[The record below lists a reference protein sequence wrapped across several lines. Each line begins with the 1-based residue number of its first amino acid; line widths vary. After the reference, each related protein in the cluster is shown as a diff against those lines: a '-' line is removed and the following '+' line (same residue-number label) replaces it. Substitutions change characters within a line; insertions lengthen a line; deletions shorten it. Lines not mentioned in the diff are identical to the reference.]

1 MSKTALILASL
12 AVAFGAAVAH
22 SKTHSTAGSCP
33 SISILADATRLT
45 VLQSGKID
53 LKAEIR
59 TPELGC
65 TVNGATAKAK
75 LSFWVKSAIAP
86 EASVDTRT
94 VPYFVA
100 VISNGKVIAKEVFD
114 LKLPFKGAE
123 RKVLI
128 KEQIARIDIPIASG
142 KQAEDYA
149 VTIGF
154 QLTEEQANYN
164 RTASR

>member
-1 MSKTALILASL
+1 MSKLPIILASL
-12 AVAFGAAVAH
+12 FLGLTPIATIIAQARPV
-22 SKTHSTAGSCP
+22 CP
-33 SISILADATRLT
+33 SISILADATRVT
-45 VLQSGKID
+45 VMQSGKID

-65 TVNGATAKAK
+65 TVAGSTAKAR

-86 EASVDTRT
+86 EAAVNTRT
-94 VPYFVA
+94 IPYFVA
-100 VISNGKVIAKEVFD
+100 IIANGKVIAKEIFD
-114 LKLPFKGAE
+114 LKLAFTPAE
-123 RKVLI
+123 RKLLV
-128 KEQIARIDIPIASG
+128 KEQIARIDIPLAQG
-142 KQAEDYA
+142 KVAEDYS

>member
-1 MSKTALILASL
+1 MSKFSLILASL
-12 AVAFGAAVAH
+12 FLVTTIAQA
-22 SKTHSTAGSCP
+22 KPQPCP
-33 SISILADATRLT
+33 SISILADATRVT

-65 TVNGATAKAK
+65 TVAGATAKAQ

-86 EASVDTRT
+86 EAAVAART
-94 VPYFVA
+94 IPYFVA
-100 VISNGKVIAKEVFD
+100 IIANGKVIAKAIFD
-114 LKLPFKGAE
+114 LKLAFTTAE
-123 RKVLI
+123 RKLLV
-128 KEQIARIDIPIASG
+128 KEQIARIDIPLAQG
-142 KQAEDYA
+142 KAAEDYS